1 MIVMTRIDYRLL
13 HGQVAFAWTNNLSA
27 NAILIAN
34 DSVAKDN
41 FRKKT
46 LQLAKPDSAKLIFKF
61 IEDSAKAIASGVTDK
76 YRVFIVVENI
86 HDAYRLAKKVPQ
98 IKLIDLGLSD
108 QKEGSKNIAKSV
120 YVTPEESG
128 LLTELENNGIQV
140 LVKQAPGD
148 PDIEFST
155 LI

>member
-46 LQLAKPDSAKLIFKF
+46 LQLAKPDSAKLIFKS

-120 YVTPEESG
+120 YVTVEELG
-128 LLTELENNGIQV
+128 LLTELESNGIQV

>member
-1 MIVMTRIDYRLL
+1 M
-13 HGQVAFAWTNNLSA
+13 
-27 NAILIAN
+27 
-34 DSVAKDN
+34 
-41 FRKKT
+41 
-46 LQLAKPDSAKLIFKF
+46 
-61 IEDSAKAIASGVTDK
+61 
-76 YRVFIVVENI
+76 
-86 HDAYRLAKKVPQ
+86 PQ

-128 LLTELENNGIQV
+128 LLTELESNGIQV

>member
-1 MIVMTRIDYRLL
+1 MTRIDYRLL

-46 LQLAKPDSAKLIFKF
+46 LQLAKPDSAKLIFKS

-128 LLTELENNGIQV
+128 LLTELESNGIQV

>member
-46 LQLAKPDSAKLIFKF
+46 LQLAKPDSAKLIFKS

-140 LVKQAPGD
+140 LVKQATGD

>member
-46 LQLAKPDSAKLIFKF
+46 LQLAKPDSAKLIFKS

-128 LLTELENNGIQV
+128 LLTELESNGIQV

>member
-1 MIVMTRIDYRLL
+1 M
-13 HGQVAFAWTNNLSA
+13 
-27 NAILIAN
+27 
-34 DSVAKDN
+34 
-41 FRKKT
+41 
-46 LQLAKPDSAKLIFKF
+46 
-61 IEDSAKAIASGVTDK
+61 
-76 YRVFIVVENI
+76 
-86 HDAYRLAKKVPQ
+86 
-98 IKLIDLGLSD
+98 IDLGLSD

-128 LLTELENNGIQV
+128 LLTELESNGIQV